1 MERRVVVR
9 GLVRGTS
16 PRELTELIS
25 SFERYP
31 GYTPTV
37 ISVDTEQVD
46 NGHKR
51 SAWAIKF
58 QDGILK
64 WVQDERVELD
74 ESRIVFKSV
83 SGDFKS
89 LEGEWSAS
97 PVGDDSEVTFDVTF
111 VSGLGTLSEVV
122 DPIAER
128 ILRED
133 FEVIMRA
140 VIGDDLELLTEETH
154 AGADTGEGGL
164 R

>member
-9 GLVRGTS
+9 GRVRNQS
-16 PRELTELIS
+16 PKELAELLS
-25 SFERYP
+25 GFEHYP
-31 GYTPTV
+31 DYTPTV
-37 ISVDTEQVD
+37 VSVDSEHVD

-58 QDGILK
+58 QDGVLK
-64 WVQDERVELD
+64 WVQDEWVETD
-74 ESRIVFKSV
+74 EGRITFKSV
-83 SGDFKS
+83 NGDFKS
-89 LEGEWSAS
+89 LEGSWLAT

-140 VIGDDLELLTEETH
+140 VIGDDLELLT
-154 AGADTGEGGL
+154 
-164 R
+164 

>member
-9 GLVRGTS
+9 GIVRDQS
-16 PRELTELIS
+16 SEALTELLS
-25 SFERYP
+25 GFERYP
-31 GYTPTV
+31 EYTSTV
-37 ISVDTEQVD
+37 VSVDSEQVE

-64 WVQDERVELD
+64 WVQDEWVEPG
-74 ESRIVFKSV
+74 RIVFKSV
-83 SGDFKS
+83 NGDFKS
-89 LEGEWSAS
+89 LEGSWSAS
-97 PVGDDSEVTFDVTF
+97 QVGDDIEVVFDVTF

-133 FEVIMRA
+133 FETIMRA
-140 VIGDDLELLTEETH
+140 VIGDELELLTD
-154 AGADTGEGGL
+154 AGAVAQTSERED
-164 R
+164 